1 VTRQQPPLMRIK
13 HVEPLCIVEQVMRH
27 KGLSGTV
34 RETALASAE
43 RGADLGFDSG
53 TGPTY

>member
-1 VTRQQPPLMRIK
+1 MRIK
-13 HVEPLCIVEQVMRH
+13 HVEPLCFVEQVMRH

-34 RETALASAE
+34 RDTALASAN
-43 RGADLGFDSG
+43 RGADLGIDSG